1 MPHQSLSASP
11 VKVNQGPHEWDVRK
25 ERAVPTQIHIRREFF
40 PRFGFSA
47 KMSSRDLVAGCIW
60 QPSTHS
66 CGIVTVTQVTR
77 MSSKEVSPEAMT
89 VVKDESFEP
98 EGPATVWTASAA
110 HFTRWCDGES
120 SALDDLV
127 KVMTPVLWHVVRS
140 YRLPHDVAEDV
151 IQTTWLALVRRRE
164 AILDGAAVGG
174 WLTTTARREAW
185 RVSKTDS
192 RVTPTEDESI
202 AVRLPRQ
209 RSAEQAAVLNDEQA
223 RLWAAVLTLDDRCQ
237 RLLRIVAFE
246 HRPDYGRVAEQLE
259 MPVGSIGPTR
269 GRCLAK
275 LKSAL
280 MAAQFS
286 EELT

>member
-1 MPHQSLSASP
+1 MYHTVSAALLLS
-11 VKVNQGPHEWDVRK
+11 
-25 ERAVPTQIHIRREFF
+25 
-40 PRFGFSA
+40 
-47 KMSSRDLVAGCIW
+47 
-60 QPSTHS
+60 
-66 CGIVTVTQVTR
+66 VTVTQAVR
-77 MSSKEVSPEAMT
+77 MSHKSMT
-89 VVKDESFEP
+89 QDLDDLQDP
-98 EGPATVWTASAA
+98 DGPATVWTISAA
-110 HFTRWCDGES
+110 HFGRWCDGDTA
-120 SALDDLV
+120 ALDDLV
-127 KVMTPVLWHVVRS
+127 RVMTPVLWHVVRS

-151 IQTTWLALVRRRE
+151 IQTTWMALVRRRE

-185 RVSKTDS
+185 RVSKSDA
-192 RVTPTEDESI
+192 RATPTNDEEI

-223 RLWAAVLTLDDRCQ
+223 RLWAAVQTLDDRCQ

-246 HRPDYGRVAEQLE
+246 HRPDYARVAEQLD

-280 MAAQFS
+280 VAAAFS
-286 EELT
+286 EELK